1 MRKLMIA
8 VVILVILSGVI
19 AFALLNLSGLVNRNK
34 TYLLAQAEQTLGRT
48 VTVEEIGV
56 TVWGGIG
63 MRLSNFAVADDPAF
77 SQEEFLRAADLQV
90 NVEFLPLLWK
100 ELRVKRFIL
109 HQPTLTIIRDQQGR
123 LNFTSLGGSPSEKQP
138 PSQEQQDTDE
148 SPSSSAATAFP
159 LFATFLNVSNGAV
172 HYIDR
177 QEQTDF
183 RVTQLDLTVEDF
195 SFDQPVTLAL
205 NTALLAERQNIR
217 LHSRVGPLGS
227 TFDLTNLPVEG
238 TLEIDSLDVS
248 ALQQALPQITKQLPQ
263 GLGLSGPLQAT
274 VSIAGTVGQLTL
286 PQVDLTATVFAASNP
301 NVKVTGRVGP
311 LGTDLKDLSLKGDLE
326 LGPVALAQL
335 ARFAPLAAILPP
347 DLSVDGPLLLNTQ
360 VEGTLENLALTGT
373 LDVSGGTISMG
384 DYFKKPQ
391 GTPFILSTDA
401 RVTPHMVALQKATVQ
416 LHTLALAGSGKINL
430 EKTLSLNLT
439 VDAPPTTLVGW
450 EELLPLLQNSAL
462 SGTLEAHARIQ
473 GAVTTDTIPQINGSL
488 SLRQVQARLPQM
500 PAPLTDLNATVAFTG
515 HGAAF
520 TDTSLRV
527 GNSLVRLDG
536 RVERFAPLA
545 LTYRLSAPE
554 VHLADLQAGA
564 SASNGATV
572 LQEVNSEGRIQMD
585 TGSLV
590 YKGSLSSPQG
600 LLSQVAYRNFRTS
613 VSMEAQVVTIES
625 VSLHAFGGSVQGK
638 GRYAFQQTP
647 PQFALTSQV
656 RDLNLTELFHS
667 ALTTAPQHIQGQANL
682 DLTLSG
688 SGQGWEELKPSLQG
702 QGQAEVRQ
710 GALLNVNIAEGVLS
724 GVTGL
729 PGLSLLVSPR
739 IRERYPEI
747 FATQNTEFNELRS
760 TFTFSNG
767 KMNIDDLRIAA
778 ADYTMQGTGWL
789 DFDQTL
795 DLRAQLIL
803 SQKLSTDIAN
813 DVQAAR
819 YIVNEQ
825 KRLEIPFALA
835 GTLPKVRPQPDLAY
849 VGLLLQ
855 RAAVRKGT
863 EELEKRVLKK
873 LLPSSQEPPPTEGE
887 GAAAAPPAP
896 EKPPKEELK
905 EQLLRKGLEQLFGR

>member
-1 MRKLMIA
+1 MRKLMSA
-8 VVILVILSGVI
+8 LVIIVILSGVI
-19 AFALLNLSGLVNRNK
+19 AFALLNLSSLINRNK
-34 TYLLAQAEQTLGRT
+34 TYLLAQAEQTLGRQ

-90 NVEFLPLLWK
+90 NVEFLPLLWR
-100 ELRVKRFIL
+100 ELRVRRFIL
-109 HQPTLTIIRDQQGR
+109 HQPVITIIRDKQGQ
-123 LNFTSLGGSPSEKQP
+123 LNFASLGGSPSKEQAS
-138 PSQEQQDTDE
+138 SQEQSGTAE
-148 SPSSSAATAFP
+148 TPSPATTAFP
-159 LFATFLNVSNGAV
+159 LFAAFLNISNGTV
-172 HYIDR
+172 RYIDR

-183 RVTQLDLTVEDF
+183 RVSQLDLTVEDL
-195 SFDQPVTLAL
+195 SFDQPFTLAL
-205 NTALLAERQNIR
+205 NTALLAERQNLK

-227 TFDLTNLPVEG
+227 TLDLTNLPVEG

-248 ALQQALPQITKQLPQ
+248 ALQQALPHLTQQLPQ
-263 GLGLSGPLQAT
+263 GLGLSGPLRAT
-274 VSIAGTVGQLTL
+274 MSIAGTVGQLTL
-286 PQVDLTATVFAASNP
+286 PKVDLTTAVFAASKP
-301 NVKVTGRVGP
+301 NVKLSGRLGP

-335 ARFAPLAAILPP
+335 TRFAPLAAVLPP
-347 DLSVDGPLLLNTQ
+347 DLSADGPLSLKAQ
-360 VEGTLENLALTGT
+360 VEGTVENLALTGT

-384 DYFKKPQ
+384 DSFKKPQ
-391 GTPFILSTDA
+391 GTSLVLSTDA
-401 RVTPHMVALQKATVQ
+401 RVTPHMVALQKATLQ

-430 EKTLSLNLT
+430 GKTLSLDLT
-439 VDAPPTTLVGW
+439 VDANPTTLVGW
-450 EELLPLLQNSAL
+450 EELLPLLQNYNL
-462 SGTLEAHARIQ
+462 SGTLEAHARLQ
-473 GAVTTDTIPQINGSL
+473 GSVTKDTIPQINGSL

-515 HGAAF
+515 QGATF
-520 TDTSLRV
+520 TDTSLRM
-527 GNSLVRLDG
+527 GNSLVRVDG

-554 VHLADLQAGA
+554 LHLADLQADA

-572 LQEVNSEGRIQMD
+572 LREVSSEGRVRMD
-585 TGSLV
+585 NGGLV

-600 LLSQVAYRNFRTS
+600 VLSQVAYRNFHTA
-613 VSMEAQVVTIES
+613 VSMEAQTVTIDN
-625 VSLHAFGGSVQGK
+625 VGLQAFGGSVQGR
-638 GRYAFQQTP
+638 GRYTFQQIP

-667 ALTTAPQHIQGQANL
+667 TLTTAPQHIQGQANL

-778 ADYTMQGTGWL
+778 ADYTIQGTGWV

-795 DLRAQLIL
+795 DLRSQLIL

-819 YIVNEQ
+819 FIVNEQ

-835 GTLPKVRPQPDLAY
+835 GTLPRVRPQPDLAY
-849 VGLLLQ
+849 VGVLLQ

-873 LLPSSQEPPPTEGE
+873 LLPSSQEPPPAEGE
-887 GAAAAPPAP
+887 EAATAPTAPQKPA
-896 EKPPKEELK
+896 KKEDLK